1 MTRKVGIIGL
11 GHVGAAVAHSLLAQ
25 GAVDEF
31 VFIDSDKAKVTA
43 EALDFEDAKANLE
56 YNANYVVNDWDALAD
71 ADVVISSVGKISLQ
85 GTVKNKDRFVELQFT
100 KHQIKGV
107 SEKLVASGFKGILVV
122 ITNPVDVITTMYQH
136 FTGFPKKRVIGTG
149 TLLDTARLHRAVGQA
164 LQVHPKSVQ
173 GYNVGEHGNSQF
185 TAWSTVKVKGQPITS
200 YDLPLSELDEAV
212 KAGGFTVYDGKKFT
226 SYGIASAA
234 SRLTKAILTDSH
246 EELPVSNYRSEYG
259 VYVSYPMIVGRAG
272 IVDEVKLNLPVD
284 EQDKLD
290 ASAKLIH
297 DRYDEVIA
305 ELENE

>member
-11 GHVGAAVAHSLLAQ
+11 GHVGAAVAHNLSAQ

-56 YNANYVVNDWDALAD
+56 YNANYVVNDWDTLAD

-85 GTVKNKDRFVELQFT
+85 GTVKNKDRFIELQFT
-100 KHQIKGV
+100 KHQIKDV
-107 SEKLVASGFKGILVV
+107 SKKLVASGFKGILVV

-136 FTGFPKKRVIGTG
+136 FTGFSAKKVIGTG

-164 LQVHPKSVQ
+164 LKVHPKSVQ

-185 TAWSTVKVKGQPITS
+185 TAWSTVSVKGQPITS

-212 KAGGFTVYDGKKFT
+212 KTGGFTVYDGKKFT

-234 SRLTKAILTDSH
+234 SRLTKAVLTDSH

-272 IVDEVKLNLPVD
+272 IIDEVKLNLSAD